1 LFFPICLYHFHIRTH
16 QSCHQTMLKCDC
28 SSPVVCGTIG
38 VTFGSF
44 RLSRCSTM
52 AAMSFGSSDLR
63 LRPPNSFSL
72 LNHVFLYLFKV
83 KFFRLISPHRKMPS
97 ESSFKK
103 QAALVQDLLKNF
115 TAVQHLKSTLVLKAA
130 ISELID
136 STIAFN
142 HFIPFFLAHPLF
154 QEIPPAVFHVLEK
167 FLHKNP
173 NFDMPSGYAK
183 IVKLDARV
191 RDSLTPSKG
200 TSPFFLCLGILS
212 YLFILFQIR

>member
-1 LFFPICLYHFHIRTH
+1 
-16 QSCHQTMLKCDC
+16 
-28 SSPVVCGTIG
+28 
-38 VTFGSF
+38 
-44 RLSRCSTM
+44 
-52 AAMSFGSSDLR
+52 
-63 LRPPNSFSL
+63 
-72 LNHVFLYLFKV
+72 
-83 KFFRLISPHRKMPS
+83 MPS

-115 TAVQHLKSTLVLKAA
+115 TAVQYLKSTVVLKAA

-200 TSPFFLCLGILS
+200 MSPFFLCLGILS
-212 YLFILFQIR
+212 YLFYFISDTVAPTGPRVDKNKKGKLAVRLLMLLFIISILTYFFLE